1 MVAMTAFLQ
10 NGNYSLTTI

>member
-1 MVAMTAFLQ
+1 MTAFLQ